1 MSARDPFE
9 DAYFEYR
16 EHMQARPGAPPPP
29 DKPAAPAESFRLIG
43 KSTPRIDGAK
53 IVTGQARYTHD
64 LFFDDMLYGKIL
76 RSPHAA
82 AEIVSIDLGPAL
94 ARPEVKAA
102 LKLKEGGGRV
112 RWVGDPVACLAAVS
126 ESAAEEALADIKVEY
141 KILPHVVGDE
151 AAMAEGAPRVGDA
164 SNVAAAGQATRGDIE
179 KGFKEADV
187 VIERDYRTNWEV
199 HQPTETHASVAAWDG
214 DLLTVWDSTQ
224 AVQSVRDGLARALAI
239 PAGKVRVLKEYMGG
253 GFGSKLGLSDFTIAA
268 AKLAREG
275 GRPVKIS
282 MTRRENSYCV
292 GYRPSTRFHVRI
304 GAKKDGAITALQMK
318 NYNCGGVGRGDRCAE
333 PFTDMYK
340 IPNLKVEEFAVQ
352 LNACASRATRAPG
365 HTQGTLALEG
375 AMEELAAALKMDPLE
390 LRLKNYA
397 GKSKGET
404 GLPYS
409 LKALDRCYKA
419 GAEAIGWGRRNAVP
433 GAGSGPVRR
442 GIGMASQIWPAAGT
456 PGTMADLKI
465 YSDGSVEVECGTQD
479 IGTGTRTHIAVVA
492 AETLGLNPSDIT
504 VKVGDS
510 DYPWAPISGGS
521 LTSPSV
527 APAVRD
533 AALKAA
539 EFLKDAVSKRLG
551 APPADIVLAGGKLV
565 LKADPAKAVEFKEA
579 VKSLRIPGVFHGV
592 RAGYPDDKYDFQTF
606 GAHFAEVEVN
616 IETGKI
622 RVLKHV
628 AAHDI
633 GRVLNL
639 QTAESQVLGGVTQ
652 GLSAALFEEKLMDSE
667 TGSMVNPNLHDYKI
681 ATIRDV
687 PEIVPLFMDA
697 PDDRLNNLGVKGLG
711 EPPRI
716 PASAAIANAV
726 FNALGVHVGEIPM
739 TPARVWAALKRK
751 KEGRS

>member
-1 MSARDPFE
+1 MIARDPNE
-9 DAYFEYR
+9 DAYSEYR

-29 DKPAAPAESFRLIG
+29 PKEAATAGEFKHIG
-43 KSTPRIDGAK
+43 KYTPRIDGAQ
-53 IVTGQARYTHD
+53 IVTGRARYTHD
-64 LFFDDMLYGKIL
+64 LYFDDMLHGKIL

-82 AEIVSIDLGPAL
+82 AEIASIDLGPAL
-94 ARPEVKAA
+94 AHSDVKAA
-102 LKLKEGGGRV
+102 LKLKDGGRV
-112 RWVGDPVACLAAVS
+112 RWVGDPVACLAATS
-126 ESAAEEALADIKVEY
+126 ERAAEEALALVKVEY
-141 KILPHVVGDE
+141 KVLPHVVEDT
-151 AAMAEGAPRVGDA
+151 AAMADGAPRVGDA
-164 SNVAAAGQATRGDIE
+164 PNVAAAGQATRGDIE
-179 KGFKEADV
+179 RGFKDADI

-214 DLLTVWDSTQ
+214 DFLTVWDSTQ
-224 AVQSVRDGLARALAI
+224 AVQSVRDGLARALEM

-253 GFGSKLGLSDFTIAA
+253 GFGSKLGVNDFTVAA
-268 AKLAREG
+268 AKLAREA
-275 GRPVKIS
+275 GRPVKIV

-292 GYRPSTRFHVRI
+292 GYRPSTRFHIRI
-304 GAKKDGAITALQMK
+304 GAKKDGTITALHMK

-340 IPNLKVEEFAVQ
+340 IPNLKVEEYAVQ

-365 HTQGTLALEG
+365 HTQATLALEG

-404 GLPYS
+404 GLEYS
-409 LKALDRCYKA
+409 LKALDRCYRA
-419 GAEAIGWGRRNAVP
+419 GAGAIGWSRRNAIP

-442 GIGMASQIWPAAGT
+442 GLGMASQIWPGAGI

-539 EFLKDAVSKRLG
+539 DFLKDAVSKRLG
-551 APPADIVLAGGKLV
+551 AAPADIVLADRKLM

-579 VKSLRIPGVFHGV
+579 AKALRIPAVFHGV

-616 IETGKI
+616 LRTGKI

-628 AAHDI
+628 AVHDI
-633 GRVLNL
+633 GRVLNR

-652 GLSAALFEEKLMDSE
+652 GLSAALFEEKAYGLRNRVHGQSQSARLQDR
-667 TGSMVNPNLHDYKI
+667 HDPRHP
-681 ATIRDV
+681 RDR
-687 PEIVPLFMDA
+687 P
-697 PDDRLNNLGVKGLG
+697 
-711 EPPRI
+711 
-716 PASAAIANAV
+716 S
-726 FNALGVHVGEIPM
+726 VHRY
-739 TPARVWAALKRK
+739 A
-751 KEGRS
+751 

>member
-1 MSARDPFE
+1 MSAPDPNE
-9 DAYFEYR
+9 DAYSEYR

-29 DKPAAPAESFRLIG
+29 PKEAAPAGEFKHIG
-43 KSTPRIDGAK
+43 KYTPRIDGAQ
-53 IVTGQARYTHD
+53 IVTGRARYTHD
-64 LFFDDMLYGKIL
+64 LYFDDMLHGKIL

-94 ARPEVKAA
+94 AHSDVKAA
-102 LKLKEGGGRV
+102 LKLKDGGRV
-112 RWVGDPVACLAAVS
+112 RWVGDPVACLAATS
-126 ESAAEEALADIKVEY
+126 EDAAEEALAFIKVEY
-141 KILPHVVGDE
+141 KVLPHVVEDT
-151 AAMAEGAPRVGDA
+151 AAMADGAPRVGDA
-164 SNVAAAGQATRGDIE
+164 PNVAAAGQAARGDIE
-179 KGFKEADV
+179 RGFKDADI

-214 DLLTVWDSTQ
+214 DFLTVWDSTQ
-224 AVQSVRDGLARALAI
+224 AVQSVRDGLARALEM

-253 GFGSKLGLSDFTIAA
+253 GFGSKLGVNDFTVAA
-268 AKLAREG
+268 AKLAREA
-275 GRPVKIS
+275 GRPVKIV

-292 GYRPSTRFHVRI
+292 GYRPSTRFHIRI
-304 GAKKDGAITALQMK
+304 GAKKDGTITALHMK

-340 IPNLKVEEFAVQ
+340 IPNLKVEEYAVQ

-365 HTQGTLALEG
+365 HTQATLALEG
-375 AMEELAAALKMDPLE
+375 AMEELAGALKMDPLE

-404 GLPYS
+404 GLEYS
-409 LKALDRCYKA
+409 LKALDRCYRA
-419 GAEAIGWGRRNAVP
+419 GAEAIGWTRRNAIP

-442 GIGMASQIWPAAGT
+442 GLGMASQIWPGAGI

-539 EFLKDAVSKRLG
+539 DFLKDAVSKRLG
-551 APPADIVLAGGKLV
+551 AAPADIVLADRKLM

-579 VKSLRIPGVFHGV
+579 AKALRIPAVFHGV

-616 IETGKI
+616 LWTGKI

-628 AAHDI
+628 AVHDI
-633 GRVLNL
+633 GRVLNR

-681 ATIRDV
+681 ATIRDI
-687 PEIVPLFMDA
+687 PEIVPLFIDT

-726 FNALGVHVGEIPM
+726 FNAIGIHVGEIPM
-739 TPARVWAALKRK
+739 TPARVRAAFKRK
-751 KEGRS
+751 KEGRA

>member
-1 MSARDPFE
+1 MRARDPFE

-16 EHMQARPGAPPPP
+16 EHMQARPGVPPLPSRE
-29 DKPAAPAESFRLIG
+29 AAPAGEFRHIG
-43 KSTPRIDGAK
+43 KFTPRIDGAK
-53 IVTGQARYTHD
+53 IVTGKARYTHD
-64 LFFDDMLYGKIL
+64 LYFDDMLHGKIL

-94 ARPEVKAA
+94 ALPEVKVA
-102 LKLKEGGGRV
+102 LKLKEGGRV
-112 RWVGDPVACLAAVS
+112 RWAGDPVACLAATS
-126 ESAAEEALADIKVEY
+126 EQAAEEALAFIKVEY
-141 KILPHVVGDE
+141 KVLPHVVEDA
-151 AAMAEGAPRVGDA
+151 AAMTDGAPRVGDA
-164 SNVAAAGQATRGDIE
+164 PNVAAAGQATRGDLE
-179 KGFKEADV
+179 KGFKDADV
-187 VIERDYRTNWEV
+187 TIERDYRTNWEV

-224 AVQSVRDGLARALAI
+224 AVQSVRDGLARALEM

-253 GFGSKLGLSDFTIAA
+253 GFGSKLGLNDFTVAA
-268 AKLAREG
+268 AKLAREA
-275 GRPVKIS
+275 GRPVKITL
-282 MTRRENSYCV
+282 TRRENSTCV

-304 GAKKDGAITALQMK
+304 GAKKDGTITALQMK
-318 NYNCGGVGRGDRCAE
+318 NFNCGGVGRGDRCAE

-340 IPNLKVEEFAVQ
+340 IPNLKVEEYAVQ

-375 AMEELAAALKMDPLE
+375 AIEELAAALKMDPLE

-404 GLPYS
+404 GLEYS
-409 LKALDRCYKA
+409 LKALDRCYRT
-419 GAEAIGWGRRNAVP
+419 GAEAIGWSRRNAVP
-433 GAGSGPVRR
+433 GPSTGRIRR
-442 GIGMASQIWPAAGT
+442 GMGMASQIWPAAGA

-492 AETLGLNPSDIT
+492 AETLGLNASDIT

-510 DYPWAPISGGS
+510 DYPWAPSSGGS
-521 LTSPSV
+521 MTSPSV

-539 EFLKDAVSKRLG
+539 DFLKNAVSKRLG
-551 APPADIVLAGGKLV
+551 APPSDIILIDKKLM

-579 VKSLRIPGVFHGV
+579 AKALRIPAVFHGM
-592 RAGYPDDKYDFQTF
+592 RAGYPDDQYDFQTF
-606 GAHFAEVEVN
+606 GAHFAEVEVD
-616 IETGKI
+616 TGTGRI

-633 GRVLNL
+633 GRVLNR

-652 GLSAALFEEKLMDSE
+652 GLSAALFEEKLMDAE

-681 ATIRDV
+681 ATIRDI
-687 PEIVPLFMDA
+687 PEIVPLFMDT

-726 FNALGVHVGEIPM
+726 FNAIGVHIGEIPM
-739 TPARVWAALKRK
+739 TPARVLAALKK
-751 KEGRS
+751 KEGRP

>member
-1 MSARDPFE
+1 MRARDPFE
-9 DAYFEYR
+9 DAYFDYR

-29 DKPAAPAESFRLIG
+29 PQEATPAGEFKHIG
-43 KSTPRIDGAK
+43 KYTPRIDGAK
-53 IVTGQARYTHD
+53 IVTGRARYTHD
-64 LFFDDMLYGKIL
+64 LYFDDMLHGKLL
-76 RSPHAA
+76 RSPHAS

-94 ARPEVKAA
+94 AHPEVKAA
-102 LKLKEGGGRV
+102 LKLKESGRV
-112 RWVGDPVACLAAVS
+112 RWVGDPVACLAATS
-126 ESAAEEALADIKVEY
+126 ERAAEEALALVKVEY
-141 KILPHVVGDE
+141 KVLPHVVDDA
-151 AAMAEGAPRVGDA
+151 AAMADGAPRVGDA
-164 SNVAAAGQATRGDIE
+164 PNVAAAGQATRGDIE
-179 KGFKEADV
+179 KGFKDADV

-199 HQPTETHASVAAWDG
+199 HQPTETHASAAAWDG
-214 DLLTVWDSTQ
+214 DSLTVWDSTQ
-224 AVQSVRDGLARALAI
+224 AVQSVRDGLARALEM

-253 GFGSKLGLSDFTIAA
+253 GFGSKLGLNDFTLAA
-268 AKLAREG
+268 AKLAREA
-275 GRPVKIS
+275 GRPVKIV

-292 GYRPSTRFHVRI
+292 GYRPSTRFHIRI
-304 GAKKDGAITALQMK
+304 GAKKDGTITALQMK

-340 IPNLKVEEFAVQ
+340 IPNLKVEEYAVQ

-397 GKSKGET
+397 RKSKGET
-404 GLPYS
+404 GLEYS
-409 LKALDRCYKA
+409 LKALDRCYRA
-419 GAEAIGWGRRNAVP
+419 GAEAIGWARRNKIP
-433 GAGSGPVRR
+433 GAGSGRIRR
-442 GIGMASQIWPAAGT
+442 GIGMASQIWPGAGI

-465 YSDGSVEVECGTQD
+465 FSDGCVEIECGTQD

-504 VKVGDS
+504 VKVGNS

-521 LTSPSV
+521 LTTPSV

-539 EFLKDAVSKRLG
+539 DYLKESVSKRLG
-551 APPADIVLAGGKLV
+551 APPDAIILADKKLV
-565 LKADPAKAVEFKEA
+565 LKTDPAKAVEFKEA
-579 VKSLRIPGVFHGV
+579 VKMLRIPAVFHGV
-592 RAGYPDDKYDFQTF
+592 RAGYPDDKFDFQTF
-606 GAHFAEVEVN
+606 GAHFAEVEVDTG
-616 IETGKI
+616 TGKI

-633 GRVLNL
+633 GRVVNR
-639 QTAESQVLGGVTQ
+639 QTAESQVLGGITQ
-652 GLSAALFEEKLMDSE
+652 GLSAALFEEKLMDAE
-667 TGSMVNPNLHDYKI
+667 TGAMVNANLHDYKI
-681 ATIRDV
+681 ATVRDI
-687 PEIVPLFMDA
+687 PEIVPLFMDT

-716 PASAAIANAV
+716 PSSAAIANAV
-726 FNALGVHVGEIPM
+726 YNAIGIHVGEIPM
-739 TPARVWAALKRK
+739 TPARVRAAFKRK